1 VSQRQEFGDFG
12 ERLAAHRPEASG
24 MQVVARKVRTR
35 GGEIDL
41 IAHDGEDVV
50 FVEVRTR
57 HAGPGLAAQSLTPV
71 KLRRMWQCAMDYCE
85 AAGVEPER
93 ARIDVISIDVG
104 ARGETAAIEH
114 FRGIDMPSWRSLP
127 RGGSEPS
134 IGTWLNRRSVPRSS
148 TMCRASL
155 RSTTITS

>member
-1 VSQRQEFGDFG
+1 MNARQEFGDFG
-12 ERLAAHRPEASG
+12 ERVAPHRLEASG

-41 IAHDGEDVV
+41 IAHDGDDVV

-85 AAGVEPER
+85 GAGVAPER
-93 ARIDVISIDVG
+93 VRIDVVSIDVG
-104 ARGETAAIEH
+104 PRGETASIEH
-114 FRGIDMPSWRSLP
+114 FRGIEIP
-127 RGGSEPS
+127 G
-134 IGTWLNRRSVPRSS
+134 
-148 TMCRASL
+148 
-155 RSTTITS
+155 